1 MHVEIAVIR
10 KTIEVLIAFGQNLFL
25 KDRILAL
32 EVSLWLP
39 PIGEEYRNIEV
50 DYLRQEPDKID
61 PSQLSITKKSRL

>member
-10 KTIEVLIAFGQNLFL
+10 KTIEVLIALGQNPPL

-32 EVSLWLP
+32 EESFWLS
-39 PIGEEYRNIEV
+39 PIGEAYKSIEV
-50 DYLRQEPDKID
+50 DYLWQEPDKID